1 MSQNLAGLGIW
12 DNSKFNMK
20 TPKPI
25 TYNTGDAPPGYK
37 LIDKFFESIIKKD
50 IKLPLNHP
58 HIEKKIKDMYKCR
71 YGEKLESG
79 AYTDEHIHLL
89 LYKEKVI
96 ATVIETRTIGNYVH
110 FDFFQNLENII
121 ENP

>member
-1 MSQNLAGLGIW
+1 
-12 DNSKFNMK
+12 MK
-20 TPKPI
+20 TPKSI
-25 TYNTGDAPPGYK
+25 TYNTGDAQSGYK
-37 LIDKFFESIIKKD
+37 QIDKFFNSIIKEN
-50 IKLPLNHP
+50 IKLPQNHP
-58 HIEKKIKDMYKCR
+58 YIERKIKDMYIHR

-79 AYTDEHIHLL
+79 AYTDEHAHLL